1 MCSVVAGGRLQLGGQ
16 WWFFQS
22 VEKQHRVVNKVS
34 LLATKQSSLERALYT
49 HTFYSLT
56 SLTPHY
62 PIPFCRYVF
71 KNTLNCLPTVP
82 LENAAASS
90 AASSASA
97 GLQSELQAGQLDGA
111 LPPVEETQ
119 AVANAQ
125 QVRSQAGSDADRVGL
140 R

>member
-22 VEKQHRVVNKVS
+22 VQKQHRVIDKVS

-71 KNTLNCLPTVP
+71 KKYAQLFAYSAFGERCCVLCGIISISW
-82 LENAAASS
+82 AAI
-90 AASSASA
+90 
-97 GLQSELQAGQLDGA
+97 
-111 LPPVEETQ
+111 
-119 AVANAQ
+119 
-125 QVRSQAGSDADRVGL
+125 
-140 R
+140 